1 MMDRMTV
8 AGVLGAKCFAIGL
21 AASMVSGAAA
31 ESVGFVAETPAGNRA
46 VAMLDSLAI
55 GRLGGGDGMRLAMAI
70 ERALAQPGPDGQ
82 PHFDLMAGRRGGGAD
97 ADGVL
102 DGAVISE
109 VQENRV
115 KLERNRCIEGSDKD
129 CKKRGNVELDCRRRV
144 LSVRAD
150 LRVVGNADGRI
161 LYAEQHPRRE
171 EVSWCP
177 GDTSPVGVEDRV
189 SAMIDTIA
197 AEVRDDLT
205 PRAERVNIR
214 FREGRKGMDKAAGE
228 RFKQA
233 IRLTQRD
240 LRAACGEFDAI
251 EAAMPGHPSVV
262 FNRALCAEAADSL
275 EQARTIYAAASAI
288 EPRASDIREALS
300 RVEATM
306 TARAD
311 AAERRAARGG

>member
-1 MMDRMTV
+1 MV
-8 AGVLGAKCFAIGL
+8 AIATAISIASGV
-21 AASMVSGAAA
+21 MA
-31 ESVGFVAETPAGNRA
+31 ESVGFVAEMPAGNRA

-55 GRLGGGDGMRLAMAI
+55 GRVGGQDGMQLAMAI
-70 ERALAQPGPDGQ
+70 ERALAQPGADGE

-102 DGAVISE
+102 EGVVISD
-109 VQENRV
+109 VQDSRV
-115 KLERNRCIEGSDKD
+115 KLERNRCIEGTDKD
-129 CKKRGNVELDCRRRV
+129 CKKRGNVELNCRRRV
-144 LSVRAD
+144 VSVRAD

-161 LYAEQHPRRE
+161 LYSAQQPRRE

-177 GDTSPVGVEDRV
+177 GDSDPASTEDRV

-197 AEVRDDLT
+197 GEVRDAIA
-205 PRAERVNIR
+205 PRAERVSVR
-214 FREGRKGMDKAAGE
+214 FREGRKGMDKATGE

-240 LRAACGEFDAI
+240 LPAACGEFDAI
-251 EAAMPGHPSVV
+251 EAAMPGHASVV
-262 FNRALCAEAADSL
+262 FNRALCAEAGDSL
-275 EQARTIYAAASAI
+275 DAARDMYFAASRI
-288 EPRASDIREALS
+288 DPRASDVREALR

-311 AAERRAARGG
+311 AAERAAARRG